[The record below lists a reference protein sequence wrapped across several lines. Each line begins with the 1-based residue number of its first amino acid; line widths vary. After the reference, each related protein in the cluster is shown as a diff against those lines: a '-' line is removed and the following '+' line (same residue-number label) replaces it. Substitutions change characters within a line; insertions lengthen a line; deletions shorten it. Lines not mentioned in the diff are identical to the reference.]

1 MSLERFRRT
10 RMVIL
15 TRQSKVYQA
24 ARAMADSH
32 IGSVLVSEPPGL
44 AGIVTDRDLA
54 LAVIGGGLD
63 PRTTP
68 LDEVMSEDV
77 VACEIKAELDD
88 VVRLMQEHGVRRV
101 PITEDGRVVGS
112 SPLMISWLTARYRR
126 RRCARSLRRNW
137 RWRRRTSPRAC
148 CIRRGPSAQ
157 NAKRQAAPAP

>member
-101 PITEDGRVVGS
+101 PITEDGRVVGLITFDDLVVDGS
-112 SPLMISWLTARYRR
+112 VPPEALP
-126 RRCARSLRRNW
+126 RSLRRNW